1 MTQLLDW
8 EIMKKILIVKFGAL
22 GDVIRTTFFLAGLKK
37 KNFSIYFLTA
47 NSSSELLRHNPYID
61 CIVLPDLNLSVIYE
75 HEFEHVYSL
84 DDEKE
89 ILNLV
94 RKVTT
99 QNYTGAFLATDG
111 VSRYTSNSATWFD
124 MGLLSRHGKD
134 TADRL
139 KKSNQL
145 THAEIFQTIFK
156 TKPSAEFF
164 NAPHIEE
171 QIKTYLDSLVH
182 NDKIIKI
189 GINSGAGGRWESKAL
204 PITQVIK
211 LIKLIL
217 AIPDDRIHVY
227 LFGGAQELD
236 RHQAVTQAI
245 INKRL
250 IDTGNHHQLLEFA
263 ALIKH
268 MDYLISSDSLAL
280 HLAIAQKVKNL
291 SFYAPTSAV
300 EIETFGT
307 GVKVISNSPDYCD
320 YKKETRQNDLT
331 AEKIFATFQ
340 SWIK

>member
-1 MTQLLDW
+1 
-8 EIMKKILIVKFGAL
+8 MKKILIVKFGAL
-22 GDVIRTTFFLAGLKK
+22 GDVVRTTFFLAGLKK

-47 NSSSELLRHNPYID
+47 DSSFELLRHNPHID

-94 RKVTT
+94 RKVNT
-99 QNYTGAFLATDG
+99 QNYTGAFLTTDG
-111 VSRYTSNSATWFD
+111 LSRYTTNSAAWFD
-124 MGLLSRHGKD
+124 MGLLSQHGK
-134 TADRL
+134 TEADRL
-139 KKSNQL
+139 KKANQH
-145 THAEIFQTIFK
+145 THAEIFQRIFQ

-164 NAPHIEE
+164 NAPQIEG
-171 QIKTYLDSLVH
+171 QIKTYLDSLIA
-182 NDKIIKI
+182 NEDIIKI

-204 PITQVIK
+204 PIAQVIN

-217 AIPDDRIHVY
+217 AIPDNRIHVF
-227 LFGGAQELD
+227 LFGGSQELA
-236 RHQAVTQAI
+236 RHQAITQAI
-245 INKRL
+245 TNQRL

-263 ALIKH
+263 ALIKQ
-268 MDYLISSDSLAL
+268 MDYFISSDSLAL

-320 YKKETRQNDLT
+320 YKKESRKNDLT
-331 AEKIFATFQ
+331 AERIFATFE
-340 SWIK
+340 SWIE